1 MNKLLDTDKYLC
13 TLLIPEEFRFDSWQ
27 EQEIFLFSE
36 ASSPTLKPTQFP
48 A

>member
-1 MNKLLDTDKYLC
+1 MNKVLDTDKHLC
-13 TLLIPEEFRFDSWQ
+13 ILLISEEFWFDSWQ

-36 ASSPTLKPTQFP
+36 APSVTLEPTQFP

>member
-1 MNKLLDTDKYLC
+1 MNKVLDTDKYIC
-13 TLLIPEEFRFDSWQ
+13 TFLIPEEFWFGSWQ

-36 ASSPTLKPTQFP
+36 ASGLALEPTQFP

>member
-1 MNKLLDTDKYLC
+1 MNKVLDTDKYLC

-36 ASSPTLKPTQFP
+36 ACSCALEPTQFP